1 MIAFREMRRKPDPL
15 ALRKVCLSNV
25 SGMTWAKMKVLA
37 LGLDMTM
44 RQVLEE
50 AVERHW
56 QENKDKLF
64 PHSSGKARTEVGK
77 ILQRMVKGQPQ

>member
-1 MIAFREMRRKPDPL
+1 
-15 ALRKVCLSNV
+15 
-25 SGMTWAKMKVLA
+25 MKVLA

-56 QENKDKLF
+56 EANKDKLF
-64 PHSSGKARTEVGK
+64 PYSGRKAGREIGK
-77 ILQRMVKGQPQ
+77 ILERMVKGGRD